1 MAGSLIVCFSVT
13 KTIDFRPHSRYITIL
28 APLKEVARR
37 HAGSSG
43 EDGARGWICSP
54 FPGGLG
60 HQPAGIMTGM
70 RGARCNRN
78 GAGGGNP
85 PLTGAALREAWSE
98 AEPLGC
104 VSPLDK
110 SRGGTPEGERA
121 LQGARRSASCGG
133 YGTASLRRSASFFF
147 LWRIFWRMANGE

>member
-1 MAGSLIVCFSVT
+1 MPGHRARTVPADGLAV
-13 KTIDFRPHSRYITIL
+13 RSRAASDIM
-28 APLKEVARR
+28 
-37 HAGSSG
+37 S
-43 EDGARGWICSP
+43 
-54 FPGGLG
+54 
-60 HQPAGIMTGM
+60 AGIMTGM

-104 VSPLDK
+104 VSPLGK

-121 LQGARRSASCGG
+121 L
-133 YGTASLRRSASFFF
+133 
-147 LWRIFWRMANGE
+147 